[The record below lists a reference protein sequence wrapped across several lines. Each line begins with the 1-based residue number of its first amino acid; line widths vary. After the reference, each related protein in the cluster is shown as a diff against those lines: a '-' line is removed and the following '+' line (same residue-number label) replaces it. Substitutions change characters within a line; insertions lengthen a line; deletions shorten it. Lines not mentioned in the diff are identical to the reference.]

1 MTKANPGTNIC
12 PAINNG
18 RIDAEFHHRIVAEPA
33 VATSGTL
40 SRNDPTAPE
49 ASGRSS
55 REEIGSHKATE
66 NRFRLL
72 YAILSQLSVC
82 EIDIRNSGGFGIVFY
97 LKERFVLQF
106 KPAGNPL

>member
-1 MTKANPGTNIC
+1 MDGSTQSFTTEQWLNCLLRQAVLFQETI
-12 PAINNG
+12 
-18 RIDAEFHHRIVAEPA
+18 RRHRKLLAA
-33 VATSGTL
+33 
-40 SRNDPTAPE
+40 AP
-49 ASGRSS
+49 

-72 YAILSQLSVC
+72 YAILSRLSVC